1 MRNLHDV
8 LADLDAAST
17 YYQTLEI
24 RLARLDE
31 QQRAARE
38 QLSKQADVVRALMHE
53 RDEAE
58 SVVRADGS

>member
-31 QQRAARE
+31 QQRAARD
-38 QLSKQADVVRALMHE
+38 QLSKQADVVRALEVE
-53 RDEAE
+53 RELH
-58 SVVRADGS
+58 